1 MARCTNEQVDAAL
14 ADYLAFVSRRW
25 RITKAILFGS
35 RARNEHLL
43 DSDVDLILVS
53 PDFAVLPFRTR
64 LGEALEGWTA
74 DVDLEVL
81 CYTPEEFE
89 RKRHDLGIVQQA
101 VVEGRELQVDLV

>member
-1 MARCTNEQVDAAL
+1 MASCTNEQVEAAL
-14 ADYLAFVSRRW
+14 GDYLAFVSRRW

-53 PDFAVLPFRTR
+53 PDFATMPFRTR
-64 LGEALEGWTA
+64 LGEALEGWNA

-89 RKRHDLGIVQQA
+89 RKNKDLGIVQQA
-101 VVEGRELQVDLV
+101 VKEGRQLGIVSA